1 MPHNVTGCP
10 VQNIAKKL
18 PQVCPA
24 CEGMLSVKKLSCD
37 QCETDVNGHFALPPL
52 ACLSA
57 EEQQF
62 VLEFM
67 CCSGSLKEMAKI
79 RRLSYPSVRNLLDE
93 VIAKIQAIQNNT
105 NK

>member
-1 MPHNVTGCP
+1 M
-10 VQNIAKKL
+10 QNIAKKL

-24 CEGMLSVKKLSCD
+24 CEGMLSVKSLNCD
-37 QCETDVNGHFALPPL
+37 RCETDVNGHFALPPL

-62 VLEFM
+62 ILEFV
-67 CCSGSLKEMAKI
+67 CSSGSLKEMAQI
-79 RRLSYPSVRNLLDE
+79 RKLSYPSVRNLLDE
-93 VIAKIQAIQNNT
+93 VIAKIRTIQNNT